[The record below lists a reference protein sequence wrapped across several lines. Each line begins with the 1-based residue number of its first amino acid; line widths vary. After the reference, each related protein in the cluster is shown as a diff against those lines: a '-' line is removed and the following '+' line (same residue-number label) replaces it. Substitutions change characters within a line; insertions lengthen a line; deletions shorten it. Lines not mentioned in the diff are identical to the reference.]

1 MATITCTRCG
11 QDRDQMG
18 FQPFQN
24 DLGRRVYTSICQACW
39 AEWLN
44 FQKQLINHYALDVR
58 DPEAKQFLYGNM
70 ERFLFEEPA
79 GGGLPTA

>member
-1 MATITCTRCG
+1 
-11 QDRDQMG
+11 MG

-24 DLGRRVYTSICQACW
+24 DLGRRVYASICQPCW

-58 DPEAKQFLYGNM
+58 DPEAKQFLYDNM
-70 ERFLFEEPA
+70 ERFLFEETT
-79 GGGLPTA
+79 GGELPTA

>member
-1 MATITCTRCG
+1 
-11 QDRDQMG
+11 MG

-24 DLGRRVYTSICQACW
+24 DLGRRVYSSICQPCW

-44 FQKQLINHYALDVR
+44 LQKQLINHYALDVR

-79 GGGLPTA
+79 GGELPTA